1 MAHVIIDSKELNLPE
16 EFAKKLKS
24 RKVELVETEEGILI
38 RSVTDAVKR
47 AKGFL
52 AGTAV
57 TTDNFMKQKQQ
68 EKELER

>member
-1 MAHVIIDSKELNLPE
+1 MTHVIIDSKELNLSE

-38 RSVTDAVKR
+38 RSVTDAVQR

-52 AGTAV
+52 KGS
-57 TTDNFMKQKQQ
+57 NFTLDKYLKEKQK
-68 EKELER
+68 EKELE